1 MGEAYP
7 AVATRASP
15 NAPSRHQLSL
25 FTVSSNVSKPVRT
38 PVAMRTSALR
48 GEESNGRYVAVGLSW
63 ISDCP
68 PTRNEAATFEYD
80 TYHTTGSG
88 RNQNSTEM
96 LRTDIRRRRKYRKP
110 AAIESTDWTRWWV
123 RPWARRFIRKSR
135 RWFPVEV
142 ASDAASQSPLPNS
155 CH

>member
-15 NAPSRHQLSL
+15 NASSQHQLSL
-25 FTVSSNVSKPVRT
+25 FMASSNVSKPVRA

-80 TYHTTGSG
+80 TYDTTGPV
-88 RNQNSTEM
+88 RNQNSTYRM

-110 AAIESTDWTRWWV
+110 AAIESTDWTRWLV

-135 RWFPVEV
+135 RWFSV
-142 ASDAASQSPLPNS
+142 
-155 CH
+155 